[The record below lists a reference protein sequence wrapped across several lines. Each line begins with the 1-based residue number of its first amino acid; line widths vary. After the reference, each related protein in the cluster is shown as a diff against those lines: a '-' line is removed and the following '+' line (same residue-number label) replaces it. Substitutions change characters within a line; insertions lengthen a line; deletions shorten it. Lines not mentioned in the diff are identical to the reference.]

1 MRFGSFVFPVSHH
14 PQNDSAIIDNT
25 LDEILLAEQI
35 GMHSVWLT
43 EHHFDGT
50 AAHADPLVLGAAVAA
65 RTQQIKIGFA
75 VAELAFHHPVRLAV
89 QTALLDNLSHGRL
102 IVGTGRGSAYN
113 HYEYRGFG
121 ITMDDGFA
129 RLDEAEQLLVKA
141 WTGSAVSHHG
151 EHWNVA
157 FPLLRPQPYQDPH
170 PPLVRACI
178 SEASVINMARIG
190 RPVLIGIQT
199 LDTLRARL
207 SAYRAAMLDAGFSET
222 DTEAALDQCWASRDL
237 FVDDSHGAAREMAAA
252 GFARERA
259 HFRLARELYNP
270 VGLRPNDAPPP
281 DPNRPVPAG
290 ESLEH
295 SFIFGTPSQVAEQIA
310 ALRDAGVRNLML
322 KFNTGEMHTGRVQ
335 ESIRLFGEKVMPHFA

>member
-14 PQNDSAIIDNT
+14 PEKDSEVIDST

-43 EHHFDGT
+43 EHHFDGA

-65 RTQQIKIGFA
+65 RTKRIRIGFA
-75 VAELAFHHPVRLAV
+75 VVELAFHHPVRLAV

-113 HYEYRGFG
+113 HYEYLGFG
-121 ITMDDGFA
+121 LTMDDGIA
-129 RLDEAEQLLVKA
+129 RLDEAEELLVAA
-141 WTGSAVSHHG
+141 WSGEDLQHRG
-151 EHWNVA
+151 EHWEVQ
-157 FPLLRPQPYQDPH
+157 FPRLRPRPYQQPH

-178 SEASVINMARIG
+178 SEASTIAMAGIG
-190 RPVLIGIQT
+190 RPVMIGIQK
-199 LDTLRARL
+199 LPDLRARL
-207 SAYRAAMLDAGFSET
+207 EQYPAAMLDSGFSEEQ
-222 DTEAALDQCWASRDL
+222 TEAALEQCWASRDL
-237 FVDDSHGAAREMAAA
+237 FIADSYDEALDVAAA

-259 HFRLARELYNP
+259 HFRHARELYNP
-270 VGLRPNDAPPP
+270 GGMPPL

-295 SFIFGTPSQVAEQIA
+295 SFILGTPSQVAEQVA
-310 ALRDAGVRNLML
+310 EMRDIGVRNLML
-322 KFNTGEMHTGRVQ
+322 KFNTGEMDTRQVQ
-335 ESIRLFGEKVMPHFA
+335 QSMRLFGERVLPQFA